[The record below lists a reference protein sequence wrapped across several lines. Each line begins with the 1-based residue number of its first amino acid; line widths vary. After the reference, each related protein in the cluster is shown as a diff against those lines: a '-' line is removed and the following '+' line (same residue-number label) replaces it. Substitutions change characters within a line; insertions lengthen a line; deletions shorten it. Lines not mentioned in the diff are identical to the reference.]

1 VNVVFDSL
9 FDIVYFRSVFVQCG
23 SAAAA
28 VSAGRPRSI
37 SYVAAAAA
45 AAPKEK
51 LTINRSAE
59 NVDLEPA
66 ENLIDSIESDSVY
79 THSSISLT

>member
-1 VNVVFDSL
+1 LNVVFDSL

-23 SAAAA
+23 SAAA

-45 AAPKEK
+45 AAPEEK
-51 LTINRSAE
+51 LTI
-59 NVDLEPA
+59 DLQRM
-66 ENLIDSIESDSVY
+66 
-79 THSSISLT
+79 

>member
-28 VSAGRPRSI
+28 VRPLRI

>member
-1 VNVVFDSL
+1 LNVVFDSL

-23 SAAAA
+23 SAAA

-45 AAPKEK
+45 PEEK
-51 LTINRSAE
+51 LTI
-59 NVDLEPA
+59 DLQRM
-66 ENLIDSIESDSVY
+66 
-79 THSSISLT
+79 